1 MERLIVWQRWCPPPE
16 PSPEAVAQAN
26 LWRIQARERMTG
38 LGAELVSELGGTIVS
53 SCAPDELGAVI
64 EACLS
69 LARDVEQD
77 EDLEVGS
84 VAQAVTLG
92 SLERA
97 HPQGPWVGDAIDRAQ
112 ALANYADAGDV
123 VLDQAAQTRS
133 SQTYLFS
140 GELRAGTS
148 ISGALLDR
156 DYPHRARCADALARL
171 SVPNLPLSAQVQFDA
186 FRRLANTLGRQRVVL
201 VAPYGSGAT
210 AWLTRVEADMR
221 PSAWLNIR
229 GLGAGFAPLSG
240 LRYALS
246 RLTGSA
252 SLEKVLDSAE
262 EPDRQALT
270 VLSAIRDGGVARRR
284 DATMALRQY
293 VGRCWEITGRRALV
307 SVNPVALIDPATLSV
322 VAEVARD
329 GGPDCFVVMR
339 VLPDTKPPEA
349 FVRAGSLAEVRV
361 PSLPQPDARSL
372 AQALLGKST
381 AIEIARRAAAMGGT
395 TVLGV
400 AEAVRVLVSSG
411 DIVPA
416 ESGFRWRR
424 GPSART
430 QMTSVEALIEERVDE
445 LDEETRRVLE
455 ILAWVPDPGE
465 RALISDVVAVDGMA
479 LPALE
484 RAIEELAL
492 KAFIDKRG
500 SDVWLSHTVRRVVLE
515 GMSPARAPDLSL
527 RVAGALA
534 RLCGERSLFARADV
548 AFYLARGGRPQS
560 AVDTLLEAAMAAAQ
574 HGFVRSGVRLAAAAV
589 ECNPSAETRR
599 KAATIAEGLGRS
611 VVGPPLMSTSDG
623 KTKPE
628 ERLSHELPQLS
639 PEKLGEQAID
649 QALRGLRNR
658 DYESVERALE
668 LMVAAGCDGAHV
680 DRIRGLSRLAKGDR
694 PGAIQQ
700 FARAK
705 SRERDADSARARLT
719 RALLAY
725 HDNDLPSAVR
735 EALGALAQ
743 TRARGDALGET
754 ASLRALAAFYQALG
768 RESEANELSAL
779 AARSRL
785 PEATVSG
792 SSAS

>member
-26 LWRIQARERMTG
+26 LWRIQARGRMTG
-38 LGAELVSELGGTIVS
+38 LGADVISELGGTIVS
-53 SCAPDELGAVI
+53 SCSPDDLSTVI

-69 LARDVEQD
+69 LARDVEQE

-84 VAQAVTLG
+84 VAQAITLG
-92 SLERA
+92 SVERA
-97 HPQGPWVGDAIDRAQ
+97 HPQGPWVGDALDRAQ
-112 ALANYADAGDV
+112 ALANYGDAGDV
-123 VLDQAAQTRS
+123 VLDQATQTRS
-133 SQTYLFS
+133 AQTYLFS
-140 GELRAGTS
+140 GELRAGTN

-156 DYPHRARCADALARL
+156 DYPHRARCGDALARL
-171 SVPNLPLSAQVQFDA
+171 SSPSLPATAQIQFDA

-210 AWLTRVEADMR
+210 AWLTRIDADVR

-252 SLEKVLDSAE
+252 AIDTVLGSDE
-262 EPDRQALT
+262 EPDRQALA

-293 VGRCWEITGRRALV
+293 VGRCWETTGRRAFV

-322 VAEVARD
+322 VAEVARE

-339 VLPDTKPPEA
+339 VLPDAKPPEA
-349 FVRAGSLAEVRV
+349 FVRAGGFAEVRV
-361 PSLPQPDARSL
+361 PGLPQPDARSL
-372 AQALLGKST
+372 AQSLLGKST
-381 AIEIARRAAAMGGT
+381 AIEIARRAAAMGGA

-411 DIVPA
+411 DIVPS

-430 QMTSVEALIEERVDE
+430 QATNVEALIEERVDE
-445 LDEETRRVLE
+445 LDDDTRGVLE

-465 RALISDVVAVDGMA
+465 RTLVSDVAAVDGVA

-492 KAFIDKRG
+492 KAFVEHRNG
-500 SDVWLSHTVRRVVLE
+500 DVWLSHTVRRVVLE
-515 GMSPARAPDLSL
+515 TMSPARGPDLSL
-527 RVAGALA
+527 RVAGALS

-589 ECNPSAETRR
+589 ECNPSVETRR
-599 KAATIAEGLGRS
+599 KAAAIAEGLGRS
-611 VVGPPLMSTSDG
+611 VVSPAAGGAGPQA
-623 KTKPE
+623 KTTE
-628 ERLSHELPQLS
+628 ERLSHESVQLN
-639 PEKLGEQAID
+639 PEKLAEQAVQ
-649 QALRGLRNR
+649 QALRGIRNR
-658 DYESVERALE
+658 DFDSADRALE
-668 LMVAAGCDGAHV
+668 LMVAAGRDGAHV
-680 DRIRGLSRLAKGDR
+680 DRIRGLLRLEKGDR
-694 PGAIQQ
+694 IGAVQL
-700 FARAK
+700 FARAG
-705 SRERDADSARARLT
+705 SREHTRDGPRARLT
-719 RALLAY
+719 RALVAF
-725 HDNDLPSAVR
+725 HDNDLQGAVR
-735 EALGALAQ
+735 EALGALAL

-754 ASLRALAAFYQALG
+754 ATLRALSAFYYALG
-768 RESEANELSAL
+768 RKTEANELSEL
-779 AARSRL
+779 ARTRL
-785 PEATVSG
+785 PEPAVSG
-792 SSAS
+792 SSAQ

>member
-38 LGAELVSELGGTIVS
+38 LGAEVVSELGGTIVS
-53 SCAPDELGAVI
+53 SCPTEDLGAVI

-69 LARDVEQD
+69 LARAVEQE

-84 VAQAVTLG
+84 VAQAITLG
-92 SLERA
+92 SVERT
-97 HPQGPWVGDAIDRAQ
+97 HPQGPWVGDALDRAQ

-123 VLDQAAQTRS
+123 VLDQGTQTRS
-133 SQTYLFS
+133 AQTYLFS

-156 DYPHRARCADALARL
+156 DYPHRARCGDALARL
-171 SVPNLPLSAQVQFDA
+171 AAPALPATAQIQYDA
-186 FRRLANTLGRQRVVL
+186 FRRLANTLGRQRVVM

-210 AWLTRVEADMR
+210 AWLTRVEAEIR

-246 RLTGSA
+246 RLTGA
-252 SLEKVLDSAE
+252 ANIDTVLGSDE
-262 EPDRQALT
+262 EPDRQALA

-293 VGRCWEITGRRALV
+293 VGRCWETTGRRAFV

-322 VAEVARD
+322 VAEVARE

-339 VLPDTKPPEA
+339 VLPDAKPPEA
-349 FVRAGSLAEVRV
+349 FVRAGGLAEVRV
-361 PSLPQPDARSL
+361 PGLPQLDARSL
-372 AQALLGKST
+372 AQSLLGKNT
-381 AIEIARRAAAMGGT
+381 PIEIARRASTMGGS

-411 DIVPA
+411 DIVPD
-416 ESGFRWRR
+416 ENGFRWRR
-424 GPSART
+424 GPTART
-430 QMTSVEALIEERVDE
+430 QATSVEALIEERVDE
-445 LDEETRRVLE
+445 LDDDTRRVLE

-465 RALISDVVAVDGMA
+465 RTLVSDVAAIDGVA

-492 KAFIDKRG
+492 KAFVESRG
-500 SDVWLSHTVRRVVLE
+500 SDVWLSHTVRRVVLD
-515 GMSPARAPDLSL
+515 GMSPARGPDLSL
-527 RVAGALA
+527 RVAGALS
-534 RLCGERSLFARADV
+534 RLCGEGSLFARADV

-589 ECNPSAETRR
+589 ECNPSVETRR
-599 KAATIAEGLGRS
+599 KAATIAEGMGRS
-611 VVGPPLMSTSDG
+611 VVAPMMGGAEPQT
-623 KTKPE
+623 KTD
-628 ERLSHELPQLS
+628 ERLSHESLQMS
-639 PEKLGEQAID
+639 PEKLAEQAVQ
-649 QALRGLRNR
+649 QALRGIRSR
-658 DYESVERALE
+658 DFESVDRALE
-668 LMVAAGCDGAHV
+668 LMVAAGRDGAHV
-680 DRIRGLSRLAKGDR
+680 DRIRGLSRLEKGDR
-694 PGAIQQ
+694 TAAVQL
-700 FARAK
+700 FARAR
-705 SRERDADSARARLT
+705 SRERNQDGPRARLT
-719 RALLAY
+719 RALVAF
-725 HDNDLPSAVR
+725 HDNDLQRAIR
-735 EALGALAQ
+735 EALAALAL
-743 TRARGDALGET
+743 TRARADTLGET
-754 ASLRALAAFYQALG
+754 ATLRALSAFYQALG
-768 RESEANELSAL
+768 REAEANELSEL
-779 AARSRL
+779 AARPRL
-785 PEATVSG
+785 PEPAVSG